1 MTNILIKEHF
11 DEWLEQHSMTVLDD
25 TTISLLREAYNA
37 GVMQGVLLVENE
49 LIKE

>member
-11 DEWLEQHSMTVLDD
+11 DEWLEKHSLTALDD
-25 TTISLLREAYNA
+25 VTVSLPREAYNA